1 VDPALQ
7 ELIAEGAPDDEVAVL
22 LRLSDS
28 TAAPPHARLV
38 AQFGNIATCRLRRAD
53 IVAARASAPVISMKA
68 ARLYGPSGTE
78 EDYWADELD
87 ASGSSSIKDPTA
99 ATHTA
104 ENKPIIEYASSDG
117 EASLSNRVQNSDI
130 RRPENVNLPTGKGA
144 VVAHID
150 WGVDITHPD
159 FRLPDGRTRLL
170 ALWDQ
175 RGAAFPDLPN
185 RYGYGRIFGR
195 AEINR
200 ALLSGDPY
208 GALGYH
214 PADFDTLRGTHG
226 THTLSIAAGNGR
238 SGGPSGI
245 APDADLIFVHLS
257 TYTAEGPTDLGDSVA
272 YFEAIDFVLRTAS
285 ASLPIETSNAWNGTL
300 GDDVLEANSDAT
312 RTILRPVVIN
322 SSLGRHGGSHVGL
335 TLVEQGLDA
344 ALRESPGRAF
354 VHSTGNYY
362 NRRTHASGTLRPGEV
377 HTLQIL
383 VEGGSRNNSETL
395 SPSEIEIWY
404 PGTDRLAVSVTAP
417 NGTRFEPVRGDQQ
430 SKLFLQLPNETSP
443 RVIGHLYHRLNDPN
457 NGDNEA
463 VLFLYKGA
471 PVGTYDITLSGED
484 IADGRYHLW
493 IERNTAGQRAQA
505 KFEANDSRVQFT
517 TGTICNGFRTIAVGA
532 YDAHAWYQNG
542 DIPKTGRPLA
552 PFSSSGPTRDG
563 RQKPDLCAPGVNVLA
578 ARSSPRDW
586 SGKAEGQPPPLLT
599 RMSGTSMAAPHVTGT
614 IALMFEAAN
623 RLLTI
628 EETRRLLLLSTD
640 SPPADSTDSARLRIG
655 SGFLNIEAAITATRG
670 FLKTSGRD
678 DRVPVKAIQSNVYV
692 PATENVLPFQETLQP
707 MNPSYETNEVEAVE
721 AEVDGFYPEY
731 YPEYYPETDENG
743 NDVEAARDDR
753 QQPQRAR
760 SRRNG
765 DSPSFGFVL
774 PLGGNGGIT
783 PALSVPIGGRQSP
796 FSVAIPLGGTNPPS
810 PSPPPNNSPPGQAP
824 APSTP
829 NPYANPY
836 ADPGMFTAPM
846 GDPYIDPML
855 STGGYTP
862 AIPVGVDDPTALP
875 LIDADEFVAAG
886 SDKSITPMV
895 EWSEWDE
902 SSDQTFGEQISNV
915 FYESDTDEFESDE
928 SEEAFGERIA
938 SVADILAAD
947 PQARSFRSSAH
958 LATLLDAIGQAQTLS
973 PLGMVSGGHRPSA
986 SELYNAFVHG
996 DTALRSRHRFHEHY
1010 AHRFLPV
1017 AMPGSRLQAMD
1028 LRPGDVVVR
1037 VARGEN
1043 WGQFSIIASPRLLSS
1058 SELGGSPLGGYVPGG
1073 YAPVIECLPVPRLR
1087 QDNFVRRLTGTDG
1100 KTLPD
1105 TLILRV
1111 RRSFGEDWN
1120 AETEN
1125 GGPLFRDGARPVVLA
1140 RGASGTA
1147 VRQVQAILN
1156 RYSLQELEAGR
1167 LTLDGCP
1174 LEEDGKFGALMQ
1186 RAVRDFQ
1193 MRQFA
1198 DDASQWDGIVGART
1212 WGKLNQLTE
1221 GNRDLPPVIA
1231 KADRLMEA
1239 DNAPTRSDS
1248 ARMEWQDLSKV
1259 RGHDGVDHLYYL
1271 TTGNSEGL
1279 ATFNLRVT
1287 NTNDHYNFNNVV
1299 LKIRLS
1305 KKLADGTF
1313 MTILLR
1319 GQKGNYKSIPSQSIA
1334 DESSRIIPIQI
1345 ERQTLI
1351 EAYNADPDSPFTRL
1365 EVEFHWAEGATDRFA
1380 SYYYN
1385 RTSLSFYLV
1394 KPFEFLFN
1402 TKKLVRRVA
1411 LNDSQYRQYWT
1422 GIWEHE
1428 FTAGDKTPVKLAFTI
1443 QTALSGSGTDEITL
1457 SKSTTETKGVQR
1469 GLETSFTSSTKAS
1482 LGVGD
1487 TVKIGLEQQESL
1499 SVKASIVSSES
1510 VARQFS
1516 ESLRSSR
1523 TFTESF
1529 TKSIQI
1535 NSEITPAAPGTI
1547 KKVYLYPVFNL
1558 YKLKLVRFEGPN
1570 SLGQATQRKEFDSVP
1585 ILLFSNWGDKQV
1597 QTKPG
1602 VKQRRKVDDTEADG
1616 WAEGITHT
1624 ADLADSFFA
1633 AMRTVATT
1641 LQTQPQFLLAVM
1653 NSESGIR
1660 ASAHNPNGHA
1670 SGLIQFMPDT
1680 LRRLGWTQGHEAFR
1694 RLTATEQMPFV
1705 LQYYLPFVR
1714 QGLNSTARLYQ
1725 ATFLPATLSRGSEP
1739 DTVIVDVNNNDNAFA
1754 YAPNRG
1760 LDRRSDGRIL
1770 VGDLTAFVERAK
1782 GTPRWYEASER
1793 LRSFTSS
1800 PIIAPESTSKIYD
1813 GHPSALN
1820 DSFESQ
1826 FDIASA
1832 AETVPSATA
1841 GMRDI
1846 EDYISLDY
1854 VLETLTGSASSVFTL
1869 NPAFRDLRQLGATL
1883 GTALSVLLGGP
1894 VRTDPV
1900 DATKFQT
1907 RIRMQLAFPATVD
1920 NPSRP
1925 SGRQRLPLAV
1935 LVHGNHEA
1943 YFPTAGGFD
1952 EKASFRGYRYLQE
1965 DLARQG
1971 IASISVDTNMANQ
1984 LGSLIELRA
1993 DMVLEAIKL
2002 LQRRASTAG
2011 DLLFNRIDF
2020 TRIALMGHSRG
2031 GDAVVRVV
2039 KKNFASSPAQR
2050 FGIRTVCSLAPTD
2063 FTGGQT
2069 PANRMFIDSNE
2080 LGFYTVLYGALDGD
2094 VSGKGGSRAACGTGF
2109 RHYDR
2114 ARCEKALVFV
2124 EGCCHNSFNS
2134 IWHRDGLD
2142 YGVDPDDVTS
2152 SRLANESKHQTLAKE
2167 YIGGQFAWHLKGV
2180 TARSGLFNG
2189 TTASITGL
2197 RSVLLW
2203 GFGATFQHIDD
2214 FENPAANIAGGTR
2227 SLNGGAR
2234 LRDFESI
2241 MINGRSINDNV
2252 LEQSKVIHADTTVT
2266 GLRSPFGVETTL
2278 PPGRRDLRS
2287 FTTLALDVG
2296 AFFDTTSPATIAAG
2310 VSPTFSVFLR
2320 DASGATARV
2329 DGSRFSP
2336 AIGKPF
2342 FHNINIGGRSG
2353 GRENVT
2359 ALRLET
2365 LRVPLSQF
2373 NGIDL
2378 RNIEKIQVE
2387 VSPPNGH
2394 LFIDD
2399 IKLASF

>member
-175 RGAAFPDLPN
+175 RGAAFPDRPN

-238 SGGPSGI
+238 SGGASGI

-285 ASLPIETSNAWNGTL
+285 APLPIETSNAWNGTL
-300 GDDVLEANSDAT
+300 GDDALEANSDVT
-312 RTILRPVVIN
+312 RTILRPVVVN
-322 SSLGRHGGSHVGL
+322 SSLGRHGGPHVGL

-383 VEGGSRNNSETL
+383 VEGGSRNNSKTL

-417 NGTRFEPVRGDQQ
+417 NSTRFEPVRGDQQ

-443 RVIGHLYHRLNDPN
+443 RAIGHLYHRLNDPN
-457 NGDNEA
+457 NGDNEV

-471 PVGTYDITLSGED
+471 PVGTYDITLSSED

-532 YDAHAWYQNG
+532 YDAHAWYQDG
-542 DIPKTGRPLA
+542 DVLETGRPLA

-678 DRVPVKAIQSNVYV
+678 DRLPVKAIQSNVYV

-774 PLGGNGGIT
+774 PLGGNGSIT

-875 LIDADEFVAAG
+875 LIYADEFVAAG

-1073 YAPVIECLPVPRLR
+1073 YVPVIECLPVPRLR

-1125 GGPLFRDGARPVVLA
+1125 GGQLFRDGARPVVLA
-1140 RGASGTA
+1140 RGASGMA
-1147 VRQVQAILN
+1147 VRQVQSILN

-1212 WGKLNQLTE
+1212 WGKLDQLME

-1231 KADRLMEA
+1231 KAESLVEV

-1305 KKLADGTF
+1305 KKRADGTF
-1313 MTILLR
+1313 LTILLQ

-1345 ERQTLI
+1345 ERKTLI

-1365 EVEFHWAEGATDRFA
+1365 EVEFHWTEGSTDRFA

-1402 TKKLVRRVA
+1402 TKELVRRVA
-1411 LNDSQYRQYWT
+1411 LNDSQYRHYWT

-1428 FTAGDKTPVKLAFTI
+1428 FTAGDKTPIKLAFTI
-1443 QTALSGSGTDEITL
+1443 QTALSESRTNEITL
-1457 SKSTTETKGVQR
+1457 SNSATETKGIQR
-1469 GLETSFTSSTKAS
+1469 GLETTSTTKA
-1482 LGVGD
+1482 GFEVKD
-1487 TVKIGLEQQESL
+1487 VVKIGLEQDL
-1499 SVKASIVSSES
+1499 SIKNSVISSES
-1510 VARQFS
+1510 LARQFS
-1516 ESLRSSR
+1516 ESLRSSQI
-1523 TFTESF
+1523 FTQSF
-1529 TKSIQI
+1529 TTTIQI
-1535 NSEITPAAPGTI
+1535 NSEITSAAPGSI

-1570 SLGQATQRKEFDSVP
+1570 NLGQATQRKEFDNVP

-1597 QTKPG
+1597 QTKPR
-1602 VKQRRKVDDTEADG
+1602 VKQRRKVDDTEADD
-1616 WAEGITHT
+1616 WAEGVTHT

-1633 AMRTVATT
+1633 AIRTVATT

-1653 NSESGIR
+1653 NSESSIR

-1694 RLTATEQMPFV
+1694 RLTSTEQMPFV

-1725 ATFLPATLSRGSEP
+1725 ATFLPATLGRGSEP
-1739 DTVIVDVNNNDNAFA
+1739 NTVIVDVNNNDNAFA
-1754 YAPNRG
+1754 YTPNRG
-1760 LDRRSDGRIL
+1760 FDRRSDGRIL

-1782 GTPRWYEASER
+1782 GSARWREAFER
-1793 LRSFTSS
+1793 L
-1800 PIIAPESTSKIYD
+1800 
-1813 GHPSALN
+1813 
-1820 DSFESQ
+1820 Q
-1826 FDIASA
+1826 ASA
-1832 AETVPSATA
+1832 PGSVPSVSLLPPDPPIFPVPSPTTTTHPLLRRGARGEAVREAQTKLNIVHNRNLSMGIPGLQGALLLVDGSFGVQTYNATVSFQRQVFPDDPREWDGVIGSKTWAKLDAVTSGAAPPVAPPTVAVDRQLSREQVMRWFVGGTDSQGQPMGRVTSNNRVSYLIRGRSTFDAMMRAMRTANVPGHFIYLLGWWLGDDFPVSGGPTIRQLFTNASRA
-1841 GMRDI
+1841 GVQVRAMLWDQPLTQNTPEVDHI
-1846 EDYISLDY
+1846 NALSNGAAILDNR
-1854 VLETLTGSASSVFTL
+1854 TL
-1869 NPAFRDLRQLGATL
+1869 N
-1883 GTALSVLLGGP
+1883 
-1894 VRTDPV
+1894 
-1900 DATKFQT
+1900 
-1907 RIRMQLAFPATVD
+1907 
-1920 NPSRP
+1920 
-1925 SGRQRLPLAV
+1925 
-1935 LVHGNHEA
+1935 
-1943 YFPTAGGFD
+1943 
-1952 EKASFRGYRYLQE
+1952 
-1965 DLARQG
+1965 
-1971 IASISVDTNMANQ
+1971 
-1984 LGSLIELRA
+1984 LGSHHQKILIVNGSDGLYAFCGGVDINPDRIGNPERTPGYPMHDVHCQIQGPA
-1993 DMVLEAIKL
+1993 AFDL
-2002 LQRRASTAG
+2002 LQIFQQRWNDHPAHVDLDRRKGTPP
-2011 DLLFNRIDF
+2011 
-2020 TRIALMGHSRG
+2020 M
-2031 GDAVVRVV
+2031 V
-2039 KKNFASSPAQR
+2039 SSPAPIPNGQEWVQIGR
-2050 FGIRTVCSLAPTD
+2050 TFGNGNAHR
-2063 FTGGQT
+2063 G
-2069 PANRMFIDSNE
+2069 IDSEN
-2080 LGFYTVLYGALDGD
+2080 LGTRTRGYTFLSGRAGEQTVKRMILHAIGQARQFIYLEDQYLVSLEIRDALIRALPNIQHLTILIPDGSISD
-2094 VSGKGGSRAACGTGF
+2094 LPQGNFRRREFIAPLRAAGGSKVRVFHPYPPRDPFGYVHSKMWVFDDEYAIIGSANCNRRGYTHDSEVVAGICGQGSGEDLRF
-2109 RHYDR
+2109 AHRLR
-2114 ARCEKALVFV
+2114 IELWALHLNMNPASLV
-2124 EGCCHNSFNS
+2124 
-2134 IWHRDGLD
+2134 DGLMSAAYWLRPVGSGRIAPHD
-2142 YGVDPDDVTS
+2142 ENVGIETIATPESWNNIIDPD
-2152 SRLANESKHQTLAKE
+2152 
-2167 YIGGQFAWHLKGV
+2167 
-2180 TARSGLFNG
+2180 
-2189 TTASITGL
+2189 
-2197 RSVLLW
+2197 
-2203 GFGATFQHIDD
+2203 
-2214 FENPAANIAGGTR
+2214 
-2227 SLNGGAR
+2227 
-2234 LRDFESI
+2234 
-2241 MINGRSINDNV
+2241 
-2252 LEQSKVIHADTTVT
+2252 
-2266 GLRSPFGVETTL
+2266 
-2278 PPGRRDLRS
+2278 
-2287 FTTLALDVG
+2287 
-2296 AFFDTTSPATIAAG
+2296 
-2310 VSPTFSVFLR
+2310 
-2320 DASGATARV
+2320 
-2329 DGSRFSP
+2329 GS
-2336 AIGKPF
+2336 
-2342 FHNINIGGRSG
+2342 
-2353 GRENVT
+2353 
-2359 ALRLET
+2359 
-2365 LRVPLSQF
+2365 
-2373 NGIDL
+2373 
-2378 RNIEKIQVE
+2378 
-2387 VSPPNGH
+2387 
-2394 LFIDD
+2394 
-2399 IKLASF
+2399 